1 MKAIGYIRVSTQG
14 QVEDGVSLDAQEAKV
29 RAWADLNGAEDV
41 VIFRDEG
48 ISGKRSDNRPGLQSA
63 LDTVGKG
70 DALVIYSL
78 SRLSRSTKD
87 TLSLSEILQKKD
99 ADLVS
104 LSEKIDTTSASG
116 KMVFRLLAVLN
127 EFERDQISDRTR
139 FALAH
144 KKANGEKTG
153 GTVPFGYKVR
163 SGKLSRN
170 AEEQKAVSLILDLSR
185 KGQSLR
191 GICRELEAAGVARK
205 KGSLTWHP
213 QVVADILQR
222 ELKAA

>member
-29 RAWADLNGAEDV
+29 RAWADLNGADEV

-63 LDTVGKG
+63 LDAVGKG

-163 SGKLSRN
+163 SGKLYSN
-170 AEEQKAVSLILDLSR
+170 AEEQKAVAMI
-185 KGQSLR
+185 
-191 GICRELEAAGVARK
+191 RELHS
-205 KGSLTWHP
+205 KGYSLQFICGALEKDGYKTKRGNLTWQP
-213 QVVADILQR
+213 KVVSRIIGR
-222 ELKAA
+222 VAA

>member
-29 RAWADLNGAEDV
+29 RAWADLNGAEEV

-153 GTVPFGYKVR
+153 GDVPFGYKVR
-163 SGKLSRN
+163 GGKLSRN
-170 AEEQKAVSLILDLSR
+170 AEEQKAINMILDLHS
-185 KGQSLR
+185 KGYSLQCICGALQKAGYKTKR
-191 GICRELEAAGVARK
+191 GN
-205 KGSLTWHP
+205 LTWQP
-213 QVVADILQR
+213 KVVSRIVGR
-222 ELKAA
+222 VAA